1 MQRAAVCGKHQT
13 VFAADFA
20 EGQAAAD
27 DFQADSVFFQVDA
40 AEVRIGQADI
50 AAEFVVGFLAAS
62 DRGLLFGDGDGI
74 PFFQIVQVFLQQDI
88 AAARIGFSFGD
99 DGDFAD
105 IFIALRVFR
114 AVDETVQSAIL
125 IQAQTVFFG
134 RDAYAV
140 AERAQNGL
148 GKRVG
153 GVLAEGLDVDGH
165 IVLRGR
171 RKPVAHFGEGF
182 DFTAFVRMSECCPGF
197 AAEGDGQTQNIVRK
211 AGFQGS

>member
-1 MQRAAVCGKHQT
+1 MQRVAVCGKHQT

-27 DFQADSVFFQVDA
+27 DFQANSVFFQVDA

-50 AAEFVVGFLAAS
+50 AAEFVVGFLAAA

-74 PFFQIVQVFLQQDI
+74 PFFQIVQVFLQQYI
-88 AAARIGFSFGD
+88 AAARIGQPFGD

-105 IFIALRVFR
+105 FFIALRVFR
-114 AVDETVQSAIL
+114 AVDETVQPAIL

-134 RDAYAV
+134 SDAYAV
-140 AERAQNGL
+140 AECAQNGL

-153 GVLAEGLDVDGH
+153 GALPEGLDVDVEV
-165 IVLRGR
+165 VLRGWC
-171 RKPVAHFGEGF
+171 KPVTHFGKRF
-182 DFTAFVRMSECCPGF
+182 DFPTFFRVSECCPCF
-197 AAEGDGQTQNIVRK
+197 AAESYRH
-211 AGFQGS
+211 A